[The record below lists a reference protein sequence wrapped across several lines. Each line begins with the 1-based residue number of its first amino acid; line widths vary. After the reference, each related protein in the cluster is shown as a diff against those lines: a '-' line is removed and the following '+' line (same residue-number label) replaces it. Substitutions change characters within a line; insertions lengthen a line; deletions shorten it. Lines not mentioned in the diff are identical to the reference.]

1 MSNIYAKALNRNKEN
16 VPMNNR
22 GPYPHPRITTTTAG
36 GLGQQQTTNGG
47 GGSFAT
53 PSEDDF
59 DDDDE
64 FLMQA
69 SQQFEQKLGIGK
81 NSCPPPPPTTAKSGE
96 KSQYQLIGEIAI
108 LRNEN
113 QKLTKEVR
121 VLEVPMFSLFTSILF
136 PIQKEEI
143 HRSKIADSKTIE
155 ARFKRE
161 IETLK
166 SKLEFKEKDIQDL
179 RTKVESAT
187 LHQAKRPRLSG
198 VNEAKTEGM
207 C

>member
-22 GPYPHPRITTTTAG
+22 GPYPHPRITTTG

-113 QKLTKEVR
+113 QKLTKE
-121 VLEVPMFSLFTSILF
+121 
-136 PIQKEEI
+136 KEEI